1 MEMND
6 HNDID
11 PTTEIPIEL
20 PIDGVLDLHTFLPR
34 ELDDLLHDYIQA
46 CLDSGIID
54 IRIIHG
60 KGKGVLRDRVYSILK
75 RHPRVER
82 FVQAPE
88 EAGGWGAVLVRL
100 KVN

>member
-1 MEMND
+1 MNAHD
-6 HNDID
+6 DID
-11 PTTEIPIEL
+11 PTIGAPIEL

-34 ELDDLLHDYIQA
+34 ELDDLLQDYIQG

-60 KGKGVLRDRVYSILK
+60 KGKGILRNRVYSILK
-75 RHPRVER
+75 RHPHVES

-100 KVN
+100 KAN